1 MPELLFVPPLAGART
16 NELIAE
22 HMRTRGVFLVYIRE
36 IKLDVMSNSKR

>member
-22 HMRTRGVFLVYIRE
+22 HMRTRGVFLVYYLVYE
-36 IKLDVMSNSKR
+36 HDFESP